1 LNPRFGPRAGS
12 RLPSA
17 LLVGALL
24 LGACGQDADEAA
36 PTTSEPRQTTGT
48 AAATPDPQPPGR
60 IADECPPV
68 EGALDIPAVWPGEPL
83 NAVAGADPL
92 EIDLSVAID
101 AGCLVIADTYAA
113 ALPVATPN
121 LGSIEVVDG
130 RTIAFSPPDL
140 PGDPAR
146 PETPWWGQDRVRACT
161 NVGNGRLGC
170 TNLDIDVWRADV
182 LDLADAF
189 DSASRPRLLS
199 PLTRGDSEGNGT
211 SIAGL
216 ARLQDAFGATWAL
229 SLVSAAL
236 AERSAPDAIAES
248 CAALGIDPE
257 TLWPA
262 AERILDQFAA
272 IVDISSVELT
282 TVMGRE
288 PPDDLSAT
296 SNEAIAAATAWADC
310 QVAS

>member
-1 LNPRFGPRAGS
+1 MNPPSRSTPAS
-12 RLPSA
+12 RLLLA
-17 LLVGALL
+17 LLTAVLL
-24 LGACGQDADEAA
+24 LGACGQDGDEAT
-36 PTTSEPRQTTGT
+36 PTTGESGQTTST
-48 AAATPDPQPPGR
+48 SPAVPDSEPPGR
-60 IADECPPV
+60 IADECPPAEDV
-68 EGALDIPAVWPGEPL
+68 LDIPAVWPGDPL
-83 NAVAGADPL
+83 DVVSGGDPL
-92 EIDLSVAID
+92 EIDLSIAIAAD
-101 AGCLVIADTYAA
+101 CLVIADTYAA

-130 RTIAFSPPDL
+130 RIVAFSPPDPPAEL
-140 PGDPAR
+140 AR
-146 PETPWWGQDRVRACT
+146 PATPWWGQDRVRVCT

-236 AERSAPDAIAES
+236 AERSAPDAVADA
-248 CAALGIDPE
+248 CTTLGVDPE
-257 TLWPA
+257 ALWPA
-262 AERILDQFAA
+262 AQGLLDQFPVV
-272 IVDISSVELT
+272 VDISSVELT

-296 SNEAIAAATAWADC
+296 SNQAIAAVTAWAGC
-310 QVAS
+310 QVAG